1 MLDTIEFLFDKHF
14 SSEKKFLLKVE
25 SPDSPHNKRTLVT
38 TEKLNEL
45 KANHPGLPD
54 EYLVYLKN
62 IGWGD
67 FRECGY
73 MIYSGLLTLDSIGLS
88 KAYPLKEKVVFFG
101 DNFSGDMA
109 GFNLDN
115 NYSIVELWHESGD
128 LHETRLSFRKFIR
141 GQIGMGLL
149 GKDLFK
155 M

>member
-1 MLDTIEFLFDKHF
+1 MLDTIEFLLDKNF
-14 SSEKKFLLKVE
+14 STEKKFLLKVE
-25 SPDSPHNKRTLVT
+25 SPDSPQNKRTLVT
-38 TEKLNEL
+38 TGKLNEL
-45 KANHPGLPD
+45 KAKYPGLPN
-54 EYLVYLKN
+54 EYLAYLKN

-67 FRECGY
+67 FRQCGY
-73 MIYSGLLTLDSIGLS
+73 MIYSGPITLDSIRL
-88 KAYPLKEKVVFFG
+88 KEAYPLKEKVIFFG

-128 LHETRLSFRKFIR
+128 LHETTLSFRKFIR
-141 GQIGMGLL
+141 VQMGMGRQ